1 MSRKPPTRQDGTPV
15 RKAYGIIDTYD
26 DDDDFID
33 DDALT
38 DHYLLTAFPIW
49 GVGFTAPK
57 GKIRLTMNVT
67 GDSLENVAQ
76 IVKHSGEKM
85 VCRIYAAR
93 GAFADDR

>member
-1 MSRKPPTRQDGTPV
+1 MQTEAKEILLGGPF
-15 RKAYGIIDTYD
+15 DTYD
-26 DDDDFID
+26 DDEDDALA

-93 GAFADDR
+93 GAFDR